1 MAILK
6 WTPQALADVEANA
19 DFIAKDSVYYAQIFA
34 RKVFKTVDKLTTFPM
49 LGRIVPEINSENI
62 REIILGN
69 FRIIYRVDEDVIE
82 ILTVYHSARLL
93 EIDNRL
99 TNED

>member
-1 MAILK
+1 MAIIK
-6 WTPQALADVEANA
+6 WTSQALSDVESNA
-19 DFIAKDSVYYAQIFA
+19 VFIARDSNYYAQIFA
-34 RKVFKTVDKLTTFPM
+34 RKVFKAVEKLTTFPM

-82 ILTVYHSARLL
+82 IHLT
-93 EIDNRL
+93 
-99 TNED
+99 